1 MVHSLHH
8 TNLLHRFHGGLAWAE
23 ASQRP
28 LYFDGKSRF
37 RCTPTTSGARTA
49 GPRAGRLREK
59 KDEAG
64 RQVLEAMCAERWPL
78 NFNERGRPYREQP
91 VTPEGWGRGAVKER
105 MAEEEK
111 RVEEENERVM
121 RANEMARQRQEKMEG
136 KEKQRA
142 LGVGAAK
149 SSANERVEG
158 GAAEMQPQDQHQRM
172 EASTPDGKEGSQQSF
187 TREVQLP
194 QADPVNVEASTLKRK
209 AEDWRI
215 DDAAHKRFLS
225 ELQGRFSRLHEGAK
239 KEMAEARRVT
249 ELKENALKDTVR
261 IQELESE
268 LDEYQL
274 ELGHYVT
281 KLKLV
286 ESTCDDWQKMTE
298 ECKEHNRLQQS
309 QLEAAKAANAQC
321 VNQLEM
327 EKSSAEGLGETI
339 KDFQLKIDEKIAE
352 IGCLQSAAVQTQS
365 RITGLE
371 KAKEDSQSRI
381 QSLRDVIRKVRKHR
395 GEIWTSSRET
405 AKILK
410 RATKREKRL
419 EKTVPF
425 MTSKLLEFVQIT
437 KENDNNSQ
445 IAAGGPKGSSAEL
458 EGLRQLLDKL
468 QPSISS
474 EDTKQE

>member
-1 MVHSLHH
+1 MV
-8 TNLLHRFHGGLAWAE
+8 NVIE
-23 ASQRP
+23 VM
-28 LYFDGKSRF
+28 K
-37 RCTPTTSGARTA
+37 TA
-49 GPRAGRLREK
+49 CREK

-225 ELQGRFSRLHEGAK
+225 VGTPNAPGPRLLYLSG
-239 KEMAEARRVT
+239 
-249 ELKENALKDTVR
+249 
-261 IQELESE
+261 
-268 LDEYQL
+268 
-274 ELGHYVT
+274 
-281 KLKLV
+281 
-286 ESTCDDWQKMTE
+286 
-298 ECKEHNRLQQS
+298 
-309 QLEAAKAANAQC
+309 
-321 VNQLEM
+321 
-327 EKSSAEGLGETI
+327 
-339 KDFQLKIDEKIAE
+339 
-352 IGCLQSAAVQTQS
+352 
-365 RITGLE
+365 
-371 KAKEDSQSRI
+371 
-381 QSLRDVIRKVRKHR
+381 
-395 GEIWTSSRET
+395 
-405 AKILK
+405 
-410 RATKREKRL
+410 
-419 EKTVPF
+419 
-425 MTSKLLEFVQIT
+425 
-437 KENDNNSQ
+437 
-445 IAAGGPKGSSAEL
+445 
-458 EGLRQLLDKL
+458 
-468 QPSISS
+468 
-474 EDTKQE
+474 